1 MNKLKASALNTG
13 RTLDVNNDLDEQT
26 LYITKL
32 DHNIHFHD
40 FINLQQRCSYFGLYG
55 QSNVNLSSANGKIY
69 PRYWSVRDSYCQPLI
84 LGQCLISAGVSS
96 KPYNWTITRSE
107 SCEFILSTL

>member
-13 RTLDVNNDLDEQT
+13 RTHDVNNDLDEQT

-32 DHNIHFHD
+32 
-40 FINLQQRCSYFGLYG
+40 
-55 QSNVNLSSANGKIY
+55 GKMY